1 MTRAWQNSS
10 DLVYLPLVDQK
21 VPLAYHIGWH
31 LESTQGMKFGLKIR
45 ATRIARGM
53 TQQELARRMNV
64 SVSYIS
70 KVENGR
76 LHFGDYPSEK
86 FIHRLAAEL
95 GTDEDDLL
103 MLADKIPIGLRKIIR
118 EHPSLFRAIAVLDA
132 KALNELASDLTGK
145 LILKG
150 SRRTS

>member
-1 MTRAWQNSS
+1 
-10 DLVYLPLVDQK
+10 
-21 VPLAYHIGWH
+21 
-31 LESTQGMKFGLKIR
+31 MKFGLKIR